1 MCSGGCGCPGER
13 DVSYIRLQAI
23 QQGDQRQQQQGTG
36 DQAGPADQPVAQP
49 GGADHAEQGE
59 AERPPTADTPPRRL
73 KPSLERAASIQ
84 LSRRMCSGG
93 KQSRFLRL
101 ESR

>member
-1 MCSGGCGCPGER
+1 M
-13 DVSYIRLQAI
+13 SYIRLQAI

-36 DQAGPADQPVAQP
+36 DQPVAQP

-84 LSRRMCSGG
+84 LSRRMCSG